1 MLGGKILRL
10 DYLKTFLVVAR
21 IGSFSI
27 AAKELRTSQ
36 GTVSNHIAALEEYF
50 DAQLLKR
57 TVKGVEVTEAGA
69 ILKETAQKILQ
80 DVEAAKASISSTK
93 HKLSGVIKIAA
104 STIPEEHLLPS
115 LIAEF
120 QKRHPK
126 IKFKI
131 KTEDSVSSLLSLQAN
146 DVDFA
151 ATGSIR
157 GYNEKF
163 DTIEIGE
170 EELVLIAPCGHELSK
185 RKSVTLEEILRFPY
199 VNREETSGTRA
210 EIERIFESAGF
221 SPAELK
227 TTLELGSTESVI
239 TAVSEGRGISIVSSI
254 ASRKAQAAGLV
265 LIIKLAGVNS
275 SRKLYLL
282 RPKRNLLKAAELFW
296 TFCQE
301 QTAVHPNPPQAV
313 CQIGEEK

>member
-1 MLGGKILRL
+1 MRL
-10 DYLKTFLVVAR
+10 DYLKTFLAVAR

-57 TVKGVEVTEAGA
+57 TVKGVEVTEAGL
-69 ILKETAQKILQ
+69 ILKETAQKIFQ
-80 DVEAAKASISSTK
+80 DLDAAKASISSTK
-93 HKLSGVIKIAA
+93 HKLSGVLKIAA

-120 QKRHPK
+120 QKRNPDV
-126 IKFKI
+126 KFKI

-157 GYNEKF
+157 GYTEKF
-163 DTIEIGE
+163 EAIEIGQ
-170 EELVLIAPCGHELSK
+170 EELVLIVPCEHELSK
-185 RKSVTLEEILRFPY
+185 RKSVKLAELLRYPY
-199 VNREETSGTRA
+199 INREETSGTRA
-210 EIERIFESAGF
+210 EIERIIESAGF
-221 SPAELK
+221 SPAGLK

-239 TAVSEGRGISIVSSI
+239 TAVSEGRGISLVSSI

-265 LIIKLAGVNS
+265 LIKKLEDVNTT
-275 SRKLYLL
+275 RKLYLL
-282 RPKRNLLKAAELFW
+282 RPKRSLLKAAELFW
-296 TFCQE
+296 DFCQE
-301 QTAVHPNPPQAV
+301 QTVVHPNPPQAV
-313 CQIGEEK
+313 CHVGDEK